1 MIGGRSQRKNN
12 KNPKTMGAIDTAA
25 KILDEARARI
35 QANMAMHYRTE
46 GGERWINAS
55 GRSSDAF
62 KVELD
67 GQNKVLLVYRGDD
80 VAPLFSIQD
89 GTTGIA
95 PISVLERWMSEKG
108 LNLNPWAVRA
118 NIKKR
123 GGTERRVTPQDWVI
137 QPAIDEAME
146 ALRRDLP
153 TVAAAAV
160 KEELFKG
167 AKL

>member
-1 MIGGRSQRKNN
+1 MS
-12 KNPKTMGAIDTAA
+12 AIDTAA

-35 QANMAMHYRTE
+35 QANMAMHYRTA

-62 KVELD
+62 KVERERD
-67 GQNKVLLVYRGDD
+67 KAMLVYRGDD

-95 PISVLERWMSEKG
+95 PISVLERWISDKG
-108 LNLNPWAVRA
+108 LDLNPWAVRT

-123 GGTERRVTPQDWVI
+123 GGTERHVTPQDWVV

-146 ALRRDLP
+146 ALRRELP
-153 TVAAAAV
+153 AAAKAAV
-160 KEELFKG
+160 REELFKR
-167 AKL
+167 

>member
-1 MIGGRSQRKNN
+1 MSV
-12 KNPKTMGAIDTAA
+12 IDTAA

-46 GGERWINAS
+46 VGERWINAS
-55 GRSSDAF
+55 GRSSAAF
-62 KVELD
+62 KVDRD
-67 GQNKVLLVYRGDD
+67 GDKVRLVYRGDD

-95 PISVLERWMSEKG
+95 PVSVLERWISDKG
-108 LNLNPWAVRA
+108 LYLNPWAVRE

-123 GGTERRVTPQDWVI
+123 GGTERHVTPQDWVI

-153 TVAAAAV
+153 ASAKAAV
-160 KEELFKG
+160 REELFKG